1 MCVRYLTPIQR
12 EAVQELV
19 ELLMALSIRVP
30 EELLWKRKKPEV
42 APGVQ
47 APIIV
52 IGSIMVPAVWGFS
65 KWDGKGLV
73 FNARRESLASSP
85 FFTPHL
91 SRGRCLVPAT
101 AYFEWEHLANGRRGR
116 KFRIGP
122 THGRTLFMA
131 GLARRNAEKA
141 IEYTVVTCE
150 ATPELKPIHSRM
162 PLLLSPEDGRKWLSR
177 DMDGPLP
184 EQPMTQFEVKPE
196 DIDNENVRE
205 LGF

>member
-1 MCVRYLTPIQR
+1 MCVRYLTPVQR
-12 EAVQELV
+12 EEVEELV
-19 ELLMALSIRVP
+19 KLLLGLSVRVP
-30 EELLWKRKKPEV
+30 EELLWRREKAEV

-65 KWDGKGLV
+65 KWDGTGLV
-73 FNARRESLASSP
+73 FNARRESLPSSP
-85 FFTPHL
+85 FFSPHL
-91 SRGRCLVPAT
+91 PRGRCLVPAT
-101 AYFEWEHLANGRRGR
+101 AYFEWEHLADGRRGR
-116 KFRIGP
+116 KFRIAP

-150 ATPELKPIHSRM
+150 ATPELKPIHGRM
-162 PLLLSPEDGRKWLSR
+162 PLLLSPEDGLKWLSR

-184 EQPMTQFEVKPE
+184 EQPITAVAAKPE
-196 DIDNENVRE
+196 VIDN
-205 LGF
+205 